1 MNFRISRKDFGLL
14 VRVKVKGLEDG
25 RIRLESALE
34 RTQVKHVGPE
44 DVQIDGRIT
53 RSIAR
58 VKLGE
63 AIKLVEKDDQGK
75 ARYWARIKVAMEE
88 SIISRIR
95 SANASIP
102 GPVPVA
108 LDFGFPIINKSR
120 QDKRQPV
127 HGLPLSDLLQENG
140 TTGQQLFSFWIGFFH

>member
-1 MNFRISRKDFGLL
+1 M

>member
-1 MNFRISRKDFGLL
+1 
-14 VRVKVKGLEDG
+14 
-25 RIRLESALE
+25 
-34 RTQVKHVGPE
+34 
-44 DVQIDGRIT
+44 T

-75 ARYWARIKVAMEE
+75 ARYWARIQVMTEE
-88 SIISRIR
+88 SIISRTR
-95 SANASIP
+95 SANASVP

-120 QDKRQPV
+120 QDKEQSL
-127 HGLPLSDLLQENG
+127 HGLHLSDLLQEND
-140 TTGQQLFSFWIGFFH
+140 TTSKQLFSFWIGFFH